1 MLAVDNFNGAKVL
14 GRTIRCDHCQDYHEE
29 QAKDPANLPEH
40 VTRNLS
46 EKELD
51 KKRREVEARNAEL
64 EEASAAKEG
73 LFAVGRGTYE
83 DERQRDERQIRNS
96 IVQVSALSAPGRAPG
111 PSLLRLAKPLS
122 RGSRRRPT
130 RTGRATVISRRCL
143 RGRSRKPASLR
154 RRRRAS
160 RPCGRSARERARRR
174 RRPRR
179 AGSSRRARRRSCW
192 IRSASPSPSPSGTA

>member
-40 VTRNLS
+40 VTRKLS

-73 LFAVGRGTYE
+73 LFAVGRGTHE

-96 IVQVSALSAPGRAPG
+96 IMQVSAPGRAPG

-122 RGSRRRPT
+122 RGSQRRST
-130 RTGRATVISRRCL
+130 RTGRATVTSRRCL
-143 RGRSRKPASLR
+143 RGRSRTPASLR

-174 RRPRR
+174 RRPRP
-179 AGSSRRARRRSCW
+179 AGPSRRARRRSCW
-192 IRSASPSPSPSGTA
+192 IRSASPSPSPNGTAS